1 MEHAIWN
8 GTRGGTQGVGY
19 LSCYLIDDIVSVGG
33 QVPDVTMEIG
43 S

>member
-8 GTRGGTQGVGY
+8 GTQGGTQGVGC
-19 LSCYLIDDIVSVGG
+19 SGCYLIVSAGG
-33 QVPDVTMEIG
+33 QVPDVTMGMG